1 MDLLF
6 ADDHELVRDTICAFL
21 EGQEDI
27 RVSTAS
33 DFASALALIDTHGPF
48 DLILL
53 DYTMPGMNGLVGLG
67 QAITLNMGKPVAV
80 ISGTAAPD
88 IAQSALAEGAAGFLP
103 KSIPARTLLNAVRFM
118 LAGEKYVP
126 FGFLSQKDET
136 PQNPVL
142 AKLTSRE
149 IDVLRGLIDG
159 RSNKEIARDLDL
171 QEVTVKLHVKTL
183 CRKIEA
189 RNRTHAAMIGK
200 DAGLN

>member
-21 EGQEDI
+21 EVQEDI
-27 RVSTAS
+27 KVSTAS
-33 DFASALALIDTHGPF
+33 DFASALALIETHGPF

-53 DYTMPGMNGLVGLG
+53 DYTMPGMNGLAGLS

-88 IAQSALAEGAAGFLP
+88 IAQTALEGGAAGFLP

-136 PQNPVL
+136 PPNPVL

-149 IDVLRGLIDG
+149 VDVLRGLIDG

-183 CRKIEA
+183 CRKVEA

>member
-27 RVSTAS
+27 NVSTAS
-33 DFASALALIDTHGPF
+33 DFASTLALIDSHGPF

-53 DYTMPGMNGLVGLG
+53 DYTMPGMNGLAGLN

-88 IAQSALAEGAAGFLP
+88 IAQTALEGGAAGFLP

-126 FGFLSQKDET
+126 FGFLAQKDET